1 MKKSKH
7 ECDVESCFLCRLS
20 MKEWLPAVKE
30 HKKNFEYK
38 KGELIFKEGDPV
50 AGIYFIYK
58 GKVKV
63 HKKWG
68 EDKELIIRFA
78 TDGGIFGHR
87 GLGNDT
93 VYPISATA
101 LETTTVCFIEKEF
114 LLASLKVNHD
124 LMFNLMMFYAN
135 ELQESEKNMRNM
147 AHMSVKGRVA
157 IALLSLLNKFG
168 TDEDGFIDL
177 VLSRQDIASY
187 AGTTY
192 ETVFRVLSDFTE
204 DKLINASGKSIAILN
219 EEKLRTIVTGESG
232 T

>member
-1 MKKSKH
+1 
-7 ECDVESCFLCRLS
+7 

>member
-50 AGIYFIYK
+50 VGIYFIYK

-68 EDKELIIRFA
+68 DDKELIIRFA
-78 TDGGIFGHR
+78 TGGGIFGHR

-114 LLASLKVNHD
+114 LLTSLKVNHD

-157 IALLSLLNKFG
+157 NALLSLHSKFG
-168 TDEDGFIDL
+168 IDGEGFIDL

-192 ETVFRVLSDFTE
+192 ETVFRVLSDFSE
-204 DKLINASGKSIAILN
+204 EKLINASGKSIAIVDA
-219 EEKLRTIVTGESG
+219 ERLRAIVNSETGG
-232 T
+232 